1 MHKNRLL
8 FVLLLVASSAL
19 AQVVSPLELDGPTA
33 RHLQQKHSA
42 DLHAIAA
49 ELSAHSFPYR
59 FYFSR
64 VLDVDQARQEQLPQ
78 ESIRF
83 ERYNSATVLAI
94 SGNYYASYSSTR
106 MDTQQ
111 RAKQTFSDVLLPM
124 LRAAV
129 PHFQAD
135 DAIGAYALEVSHHV
149 RKKVLG
155 VDTEGAENIAL
166 IIPREVAQKLVAA
179 RTPDQQQAAMLEASM
194 YVDGEP
200 FALWLSG
207 DEPPLQPERKVT
219 TRSRKRTRPE
229 MLEAVDLEPA
239 PAVAPAPTVSEKLY
253 DMPPTPIHNATPAD
267 LAQLSSAHSVTLA
280 KLQREM
286 NGQAHFV
293 AYAPP
298 SFIAFK
304 GSAYL
309 ELSIDT
315 PVLVNLQGSRYKL
328 AALAFDEH
336 ISHLIRPALGYF
348 TDHPGFDGIDFST
361 TVKPADGTP
370 MSVEFMFPLSTLH
383 CFADYD
389 CTGQQLLNG
398 GIVLINGERVSL
410 QLDGAER

>member
-1 MHKNRLL
+1 MRKNNSW
-8 FVLLLVASSAL
+8 FVLLILASSAV

-33 RHLQQKHSA
+33 RRLQQKYSS

-49 ELSAHSFPYR
+49 ELGAHAFPYR

-64 VLDVDQARQEQLPQ
+64 VLDVDQDRQEQLPQ

-83 ERYNSATVLAI
+83 ERYNSETVLAI
-94 SGNYYASYSSTR
+94 SGNYYASYSAVR
-106 MDTQQ
+106 MDRQQ
-111 RAKQTFSDVLLPM
+111 RTKQTFSDVLLPI
-124 LRAAV
+124 LRVAGRHFAAN
-129 PHFQAD
+129 
-135 DAIGAYALEVSHHV
+135 DAVGAYAIEVSHHV

-155 VDTEGAENIAL
+155 VDTEGAENVAL

-179 RTPDQQQAAMLEASM
+179 RTPDQQQAAILEASM

-207 DEPPLQPERKVT
+207 DEPPLQPERAPIA
-219 TRSRKRTRPE
+219 RPRKRMKPE
-229 MLEAVDLEPA
+229 MVEAVELEPLL
-239 PAVAPAPTVSEKLY
+239 PAAEPAPTVSEKLY
-253 DMPPTPIHNATPAD
+253 ELPTPIHNATPAD
-267 LAQLSSAHSVTLA
+267 LATLQSAHAVTIA
-280 KLQREM
+280 KLRRELDA
-286 NGQAHFV
+286 QAHFV

-309 ELSIDT
+309 ELSLDT
-315 PVLVNLQGSRYKL
+315 PVVANIQGSRYKL
-328 AALAFDEH
+328 AGLAFDEH

-348 TDHPGFDGIDFST
+348 SDHPGFDGIDFST
-361 TVKPADGTP
+361 TVKPPEGAP
-370 MSVEFMFPLSTLH
+370 MSVEFMLPLATMR
-383 CFADYD
+383 CFAEYE

-398 GIVLINGERVSL
+398 GLVLINGERVTL